1 MRSRGI
7 WTGAFAGLAM
17 TLAACGSGGEQGNDE
32 SGVAQQNEES
42 DMTVATTGYGKVR
55 GDIEDGVVVFKGIP
69 YGGSTAGEN
78 RFMPPKPPA
87 NWTDV
92 RDALKFG
99 DQCPQTE
106 PPPTAAFA
114 SWGREVGQSEDCLV
128 LNVWTPAVDDQK
140 RPVMVWFHGGG
151 FAVFDGSAPVYDSPK
166 MVKRGDVVVVTVNHR
181 LNLFGYM
188 YLGGLGGEKYANSAN
203 LGQQDLVAA
212 LKWVRDNIANFGGD
226 PNNVMIFGESGGG
239 AKVSN
244 VLAMPSAKGLFNK
257 AAIESG
263 PGLTAQTV
271 EQANELTRKF
281 LANLNLTEKDVDKLQ
296 TLPASNLLDA
306 MKKMTGGMPIAGFG
320 PVVDGTVLP
329 RQPFTPD
336 APSVSAD
343 VPVIVGYNATETTVL
358 FPTPGLFTL
367 DWDSLKNALAPQMP
381 GKDVDTVIAG
391 MRKLM
396 PDASPSDI
404 YFIVTTERG
413 MGAGSYLLASRKA
426 ALGAAPAYVYRLE
439 WKTPVED
446 GELGSPHA
454 LDLPMVF
461 DTVGKSASMIG
472 DGTEEAQKVAD
483 TMSAFWVSFARDG
496 DPNGPGLPEWP
507 AYDDAKKATMVFNVE
522 SQAENDPV
530 GDIRAIVLD
539 K

>member
-42 DMTVATTGYGKVR
+42 DMTVATTAYGKVR

-69 YGGSTAGEN
+69 YGASTAGEN

-166 MVKRGDVVVVTVNHR
+166 MVKRGDVVVVTLNHR

-381 GKDVDTVIAG
+381 GKDVDTVIAD

-426 ALGAAPAYVYRLE
+426 ALGAAPAYVYRLG

-446 GELGSPHA
+446 GKLGSPHA

>member
-1 MRSRGI
+1 MTSRGI
-7 WTGAFAGLAM
+7 WVGLGA
-17 TLAACGSGGEQGNDE
+17 TLALTLTACGSGEQQGK
-32 SGVAQQNEES
+32 EES
-42 DMTVATTGYGKVR
+42 NVATQSESADMTVATTAYGKVL
-55 GDIEDGVVVFKGIP
+55 GDIEGGVVVFKGIP
-69 YGGSTAGEN
+69 YGASTAGEN

-87 NWTDV
+87 AWSDV

-99 DQCPQTE
+99 DQCPQTA

-114 SWGREVGQSEDCLV
+114 SWGRDVGQSEDCLV

-166 MVKRGDVVVVTVNHR
+166 MVKRGDVVVVTLNHR

-188 YLGGLGGEKYANSAN
+188 YLGGVGGEKYANSAN

-244 VLAMPSAKGLFNK
+244 VLAMPSAKNLFNK

-271 EQANELTRKF
+271 EQANELAGKF
-281 LANLNLTEKDVDKLQ
+281 LSNLNLTDKDIDKLQ
-296 TLPASNLLDA
+296 TLPASDLLDA

-367 DWDSLKNALAPQMP
+367 DWDSLKKALAPQMP
-381 GKDVDTVIAG
+381 GKDVDAVIVG
-391 MRKLM
+391 MRKLI
-396 PDASPSDI
+396 PDATPSDI

-446 GELGSPHA
+446 GKLHSPHA

-461 DTVGKSASMIG
+461 DTVDKSAAMIG

-507 AYDDAKKATMVFNVE
+507 AYDDTKKATMVFNVE
-522 SQAENDPV
+522 SRAKDDPV

>member
-1 MRSRGI
+1 M
-7 WTGAFAGLAM
+7 
-17 TLAACGSGGEQGNDE
+17 
-32 SGVAQQNEES
+32 
-42 DMTVATTGYGKVR
+42 
-55 GDIEDGVVVFKGIP
+55 
-69 YGGSTAGEN
+69 
-78 RFMPPKPPA
+78 
-87 NWTDV
+87 
-92 RDALKFG
+92 
-99 DQCPQTE
+99 
-106 PPPTAAFA
+106 
-114 SWGREVGQSEDCLV
+114 
-128 LNVWTPAVDDQK
+128 
-140 RPVMVWFHGGG
+140 
-151 FAVFDGSAPVYDSPK
+151 
-166 MVKRGDVVVVTVNHR
+166 
-181 LNLFGYM
+181 
-188 YLGGLGGEKYANSAN
+188 
-203 LGQQDLVAA
+203 
-212 LKWVRDNIANFGGD
+212 
-226 PNNVMIFGESGGG
+226 
-239 AKVSN
+239 SN

-271 EQANELTRKF
+271 EQANELTHKF
-281 LANLNLTEKDVDKLQ
+281 LANLNLTDKDVDKLQ
-296 TLPASNLLDA
+296 TLPASDLLDA

-358 FPTPGLFTL
+358 FPAPGLFTL
-367 DWDSLKNALAPQMP
+367 EWDSLKNALAPQMP
-381 GKDVDTVIAG
+381 GKDVDTVIAD

-426 ALGAAPAYVYRLE
+426 ALGAAPTYVYRLE

-446 GELGSPHA
+446 GKLGSPHA

-539 K
+539 E